1 MRHLESTL
9 QQTCVRWARYQYPI
23 LRTLLFAVPNGYKT
37 TVTQARIAK
46 AEGLV
51 SGVADLILAHP
62 SDDGQYA
69 CLFIEMKQGKGK
81 QSENQK
87 KFQEEIMKFG
97 IYDYR
102 VVRSFEEFKRL
113 IEFWMGGYPKWSK
126 VLLETK

>member
-9 QQTCVRWARYQYPI
+9 QQICVRWARYQYPI

-37 TVTQARIAK
+37 SATQARIAK

-62 SDDGQYA
+62 SDDGQFA

-81 QSENQK
+81 QSESQK
-87 KFQEEIMKFG
+87 TFQKAVEGFG
-97 IYDYR
+97 IYKYE
-102 VVRSFEEFKRL
+102 VVRSFDEFQRL
-113 IEFWMGGYPKWSK
+113 IFSWMGQPQRK
-126 VLLETK
+126 VLL